1 MLKITW
7 LFIWFFISIPLTHA
21 DVSGESLEPSSGL
34 SLEQFEKEL
43 HFEDIYIAFVQPSLI
58 SPMSYFGHTFMVFK
72 KNNSWDFSKTF
83 SFTAVIPEKIS
94 NNDLLFSGATG
105 KLKGRYVIGNLHE
118 FKHAYLKKEQRGISL
133 HKLNLTEN
141 EKKILVSSAYK
152 LYSQTFDYHFF
163 EQNCTTELITFL
175 AEIRPSLLK
184 KLQALA
190 IKEPASTL
198 NLLMSEG
205 LIDKN
210 NSFYP
215 PKITYVFDTYL
226 KLDNASRLLV
236 NSYLDDVTPSKNYAE
251 EDDDIKESL
260 INTSSLL
267 FNFFN
272 SPPVLYK
279 EFQQLTYTNAI
290 EGVTPL
296 KTTSSYTEPTRI
308 SFGVKQVDNKTF
320 GSIGFMISHLE
331 RFEERFSFVNE
342 STLKTFDTSIKLDKD
357 KVEIDKIDLFELAA
371 YNKSFGEVFIPSW
384 RIYAG
389 YNDKYNYDKHSIM
402 SEIGYGL
409 SFGTKDLLF
418 SFMPQIRLDLNQGTI
433 TSQLNGLA
441 SYWYGKTNISYNFVG
456 NITRHKGENNIHQLK
471 LNIPVEHNAS
481 ITISGNV
488 SQSEYEVRFNRRFAL

>member
-7 LFIWFFISIPLTHA
+7 LFVWFFISIPLTYA
-21 DVSGESLEPSSGL
+21 DVSGETHAPSPGL

-83 SFTAVIPEKIS
+83 SFTAIIPEKIS
-94 NNDLLFSGATG
+94 NNDLLFGGATG
-105 KLKGRYVIGNLHE
+105 TLKGRYVIGNLHE
-118 FKHAYLKKEQRGISL
+118 FKHAYLQKEQRGISL

-141 EKKILVSSAYK
+141 EKKTLVSRAYE
-152 LYSQTFDYHFF
+152 LYKQTFVYHFF

-175 AEIRPSLLK
+175 GEIRPTLLK
-184 KLQALA
+184 KLDGLA

-198 NLLMSEG
+198 NLLKSEG

-210 NSFYP
+210 NFFYP
-215 PKITYVFDTYL
+215 PKITHTFDSYL
-226 KLDNASRLLV
+226 KLGDDSRLLV
-236 NSYLDDVTPSKNYAE
+236 NNYLIDVTPSKNYAE

-272 SPPVLYK
+272 SPPVLYE
-279 EFQQLTYTNAI
+279 EFQQLTYTNKS
-290 EGVTPL
+290 ESVTPL
-296 KTTSSYTEPTRI
+296 KATSSYTEPTRF

-357 KVEIDKIDLFELAA
+357 KVEIDKIDFFELAA

-384 RIYAG
+384 RLYAG
-389 YNDKYNYDKHSIM
+389 YNDKYNYNKHSIM

-409 SFGTKDLLF
+409 SFGTKDVLF
-418 SFMPQIRLDLNQGTI
+418 SLMPQIRVDLTQETI
-433 TSQLNGLA
+433 TSQFNGLA
-441 SYWYGKTNISYNFVG
+441 SYWYGKTNFSYNFVG
-456 NITRHKGENNIHQLK
+456 NITRHKGENNIHQLI
-471 LNIPVEHNAS
+471 LNFPIEHNTS
-481 ITISGNV
+481 VTISGNV
-488 SQSEYEVRFNRRFAL
+488 SQSEYGIRFNRRFTL